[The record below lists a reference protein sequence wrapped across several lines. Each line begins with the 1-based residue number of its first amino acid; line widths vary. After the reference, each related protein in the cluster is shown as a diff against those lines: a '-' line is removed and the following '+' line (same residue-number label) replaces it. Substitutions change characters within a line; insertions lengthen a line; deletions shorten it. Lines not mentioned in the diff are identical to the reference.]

1 MTSYQ
6 RVNFI
11 VQTKMMVLLLAMA
24 LAMGHA
30 VPVSNTSNEVE
41 KHLQRFGYLTKNNT
55 GIVSSKTENEIKEE
69 KHLQRFGY
77 LTKNNTGIVS
87 SKTENEIKE
96 ALPKLQKFGGV
107 VPTKVVDGPT
117 LKSIE
122 SRRCGVDVNYG
133 SDNNKKVREKR
144 FSIQAKWNKLTLT
157 WSVKKPIPKG
167 LKYDEVR
174 REMQRALNVWAKHSK
189 LVFVEK
195 INTDKVDI
203 VMSFKRKAH
212 GDLDFDGKGNLLAHT
227 FLPAHGSNIGGDI
240 HFDADEDWT
249 VKNTKIGSKTHLFST
264 AVHEIGHSLGLG
276 HTSTNDTNDS
286 LMFLIYKQLP
296 TDYELPLYDR
306 KNIQKLYGAPD
317 NNREKTYYRP
327 ATTTTAIPKR
337 KSKQRQMQHRFKYY
351 SPDLLSKHV
360 TKIQKTRRSNT
371 NRKEPRG
378 CHLRKYDAVS
388 LLSGSLFIFSG
399 PYVWLV
405 RDVENPTYN
414 ESTKIDGY
422 FKFDKTI
429 DHVDAVY
436 ERSDGNVVFFIG
448 RNYYVFDG
456 PNNLKYSRPLTD
468 FGLPRN
474 LKKIDA
480 AMIWKRDNGTYFFS
494 GKNYW
499 NKTENEIKEALP
511 KLQKFG
517 GVVPTKVV
525 DGPTLKSIESRRCGV
540 DVNYGSDNNKK
551 VREKRFSIQA
561 KWNKLTL
568 TWRGTTYFFK
578 GRYFWQFD
586 DARRKI
592 VDTNPKLSAQYWM
605 GCPQNVDHT
614 NYSHH

>member
-24 LAMGHA
+24 LALGHA
-30 VPVSNTSNEVE
+30 VPVSNTSNEVFTCLMKLSNNESETIDGYFEFNKTIDHVDAVYQRSNGDMVFFIGNEYYVFDGSNTLKYSRPLTDLGLPVDLE
-41 KHLQRFGYLTKNNT
+41 KIDVVMILKCDRGTYFFRGNSYWKFNEDTNGVERDYPRDIRNLFGN
-55 GIVSSKTENEIKEE
+55 VSSNIDAA
-69 KHLQRFGY
+69 F
-77 LTKNNTGIVS
+77 NT
-87 SKTENEIKE
+87 N
-96 ALPKLQKFGGV
+96 
-107 VPTKVVDGPT
+107 D
-117 LKSIE
+117 
-122 SRRCGVDVNYG
+122 
-133 SDNNKKVREKR
+133 
-144 FSIQAKWNKLTLT
+144 
-157 WSVKKPIPKG
+157 
-167 LKYDEVR
+167 
-174 REMQRALNVWAKHSK
+174 
-189 LVFVEK
+189 EK

-494 GKNYW
+494 G
-499 NKTENEIKEALP
+499 
-511 KLQKFG
+511 
-517 GVVPTKVV
+517 
-525 DGPTLKSIESRRCGV
+525 
-540 DVNYGSDNNKK
+540 
-551 VREKRFSIQA
+551 
-561 KWNKLTL
+561 
-568 TWRGTTYFFK
+568 TTYFFK